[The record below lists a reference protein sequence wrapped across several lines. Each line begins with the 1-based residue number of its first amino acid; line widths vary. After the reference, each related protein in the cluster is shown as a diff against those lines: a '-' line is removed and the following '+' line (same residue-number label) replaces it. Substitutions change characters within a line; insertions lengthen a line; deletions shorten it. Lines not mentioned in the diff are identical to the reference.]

1 MKNDE
6 NETRLTIDDF
16 RARVELSD
24 ADGYRAAHLGE
35 HCLTAPYHATL
46 SDRDLLAEAEA
57 EALRADII
65 GPTLAKRVE
74 HLITD
79 TLWRRGSST
88 GERNA
93 ELDRIMAMIQDLRK

>member
-16 RARVELSD
+16 RARVKLSD
-24 ADGYRAAHLGE
+24 ADGYRAAYLGE

-65 GPTLAKRVE
+65 GPTLATRVE
-74 HLITD
+74 RLIVD
-79 TLWRRGSST
+79 TWRRRGSSAD
-88 GERNA
+88 ERSA
-93 ELDRIMAMIQDLRK
+93 ELDRIVEMVQDLRK